1 MRPRADTAG
10 NDGPAGTRRDDR
22 PDSDRTSVSESCPR
36 RNGARCLLPLV
47 LWLAVSPAMAVTD
60 EQEARQ
66 RLDAIGERIQSVTQE
81 LDATGQER
89 DEASEALRKI
99 ETQLAETHSRLD
111 DIQAQRRSLNDEVIE
126 LEEERERLEAERQE
140 QIAALEQQIDALYR
154 LGLTPQLKLLLNQ
167 DDPSRLDRLQTY
179 LNHLAEARNARL
191 EELDRLDKALDDNQ
205 RALDERGQQL
215 EQLAAELEKRSAEL
229 ASQMDERKALV
240 AKLDERYATK
250 EARLSALDQDRAH
263 AEQVLQQVQER
274 LARLE
279 RPPPSTAIGETRGD
293 LPWPVQGKV
302 TSAFRQGRGVHR
314 DGMLI
319 RTAAGTPV
327 EAVHA
332 GRVVFADWM
341 RGFGN
346 LLIIDH
352 GDGVMTLYAHLQHF
366 STEVGAAIE
375 TGQTIGVVGA
385 SGGQSSPGLYF
396 EVRRAGDPIDPQ
408 SWVARR

>member
-1 MRPRADTAG
+1 MRRAFS
-10 NDGPAGTRRDDR
+10 RRH
-22 PDSDRTSVSESCPR
+22 S
-36 RNGARCLLPLV
+36 ARHLLPLT
-47 LWLAVSPAMAVTD
+47 LWLAMSPAMAVTD
-60 EQEARQ
+60 EHEARQ
-66 RLDAIGERIQSVTQE
+66 RLDAIGERIQDVSSE
-81 LDATGQER
+81 LETTGQAR
-89 DEASEALRKI
+89 DEASEALREI
-99 ETQLAETHSRLD
+99 ETTLAETHRRLD
-111 DIQAQRRSLNDEVIE
+111 DIQSQRRALRDEVIE

-140 QIAALEQQIDALYR
+140 QIAALEQQVEALYR

-179 LNHLAEARNARL
+179 LNHIADARNARL
-191 EELDRLDKALDDNQ
+191 EELDRLDTALDDNQ
-205 RALDERGQQL
+205 QALDERGQRL
-215 EQLAAELEKRSAEL
+215 EQLAADLEKRSAEL
-229 ASQMDERKALV
+229 ASQVDEREALV

-250 EARLSALDQDRAH
+250 EERLSALDQEQAH

-293 LPWPVQGKV
+293 LPWPVQGQV
-302 TSAFRQGRGVHR
+302 TSAFHQGRGVHR
-314 DGMLI
+314 NGMLI

-352 GDGVMTLYAHLQHF
+352 GDGVMTLHAHLQHF
-366 STEVGAAIE
+366 SVGVGTAVE

-408 SWVARR
+408 GWVAQR

>member
-1 MRPRADTAG
+1 MSQAF
-10 NDGPAGTRRDDR
+10 
-22 PDSDRTSVSESCPR
+22 PR
-36 RNGARCLLPLV
+36 RRGARCLLPLT

-66 RLDAIGERIQSVTQE
+66 QLDVIGERIQDVSRE
-81 LDATGQER
+81 LETTGQAR
-89 DEASEALRKI
+89 DEASEALRQI
-99 ETQLAETHSRLD
+99 ETALAETHRRLD
-111 DIQAQRRSLNDEVIE
+111 DIQAQRRALRDEVIE

-140 QIAALEQQIDALYR
+140 QIAALEQQIEALYR

-179 LNHLAEARNARL
+179 LNRLADARNARL
-191 EELDRLDKALDDNQ
+191 DELDRLDTALGDNQ
-205 RALDERGQQL
+205 QALDERGQRL
-215 EQLAAELEKRSAEL
+215 DQLAAELEKRSAEL
-229 ASQMDERKALV
+229 ASQVDEREALV

-250 EARLSALDQDRAH
+250 EDRLSALDQEQAH

-293 LPWPVQGKV
+293 LPWPVQGQL
-302 TSAFRQGRGVHR
+302 TSAFHQGRGVHR
-314 DGMLI
+314 NGMLI
-319 RTAAGTPV
+319 RTSAGTPV

-352 GDGVMTLYAHLQHF
+352 GDGVMTLHAHLQHF
-366 STEVGAAIE
+366 NVEVGSAVE
-375 TGQTIGVVGA
+375 TGQAIGVVGA
-385 SGGQSSPGLYF
+385 SGGQPSPGLYF

-408 SWVARR
+408 GWIARR

>member
-1 MRPRADTAG
+1 MSKAF
-10 NDGPAGTRRDDR
+10 
-22 PDSDRTSVSESCPR
+22 PR
-36 RNGARCLLPLV
+36 REGVCRLLPLV
-47 LWLAVSPAMAVTD
+47 LWLAVTPAMAVTD
-60 EQEARQ
+60 EREAQQ
-66 RLDAIGERIQSVTQE
+66 RIDAIGERIQEVTRE
-81 LDATGQER
+81 LDATGQAR
-89 DEASEALRKI
+89 DEASEALREI
-99 ETQLAETHSRLD
+99 ETSLAETHRRLD
-111 DIQAQRRSLNDEVIE
+111 DIQAQRRALNDEVIE
-126 LEEERERLEAERQE
+126 LEEERKRLEAERQE
-140 QIAALEQQIDALYR
+140 QLAALEQQVDALYR

-167 DDPSRLDRLQTY
+167 DDPGRLDRLQTY
-179 LNHLAEARNARL
+179 LNRLAEARNARL
-191 EELDRLDKALDDNQ
+191 AELDRLDTALDDNQ
-205 RALDERGQQL
+205 QALDERGQRL
-215 EQLAAELEKRSAEL
+215 EQLAGELEKRSAEL
-229 ASQMDERKALV
+229 ASQVDEREALL

-279 RPPPSTAIGETRGD
+279 RPPPSTAISETRGD

-302 TSAFRQGRGVHR
+302 TSTFRQGRGVHR

-319 RTAAGTPV
+319 RAAAGTPV

-352 GDGVMTLYAHLQHF
+352 GDGVMTLHAHLQHF
-366 STEVGAAIE
+366 SVEVGAAVD

-385 SGGQSSPGLYF
+385 SGGQPSPGLYF

-408 SWVARR
+408 SWVAQR